1 MAAQKAKTEYKDILV
16 VTENKVVT
24 WLLAYKYTTIK

>member
-1 MAAQKAKTEYKDILV
+1 MAAQKQRLNKNIPV